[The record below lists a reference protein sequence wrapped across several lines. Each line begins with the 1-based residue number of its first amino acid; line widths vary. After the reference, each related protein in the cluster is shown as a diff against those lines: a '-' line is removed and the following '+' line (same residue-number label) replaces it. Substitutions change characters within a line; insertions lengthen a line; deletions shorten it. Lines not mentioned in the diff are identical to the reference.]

1 MKRTYLSLI
10 LIGIIVGLFGCNS
23 ENSLKPYQVTRFA
36 LGTVIEI
43 TVLDNSE
50 EHANE
55 AIDAAMAEIN
65 RIGSLFYEGN
75 PESPLWEFSHR
86 TSDRVFMPEEVLS
99 LIQRGQEVSKLT
111 NGCFDMTVGV
121 LLPLWDFKSENPK
134 PPTADQI
141 KSVLSFVDYQSLT
154 IDLENNLLISTSPRT
169 MLTTGGIAKGYA
181 VDRAIKILS
190 DNGIKGALVN
200 AGGDLRVLP
209 RADGKKWRVGIQN
222 PRIQQELLKVI
233 EIDSGAV
240 VTSGDYQKFFFYNE
254 KRFHHLLNPMTGY
267 PADSCQSVTIIAPTT
282 EQADALATG
291 IFIAGAKR
299 GIELME
305 TLPDTEGLI
314 VRFDGKI
321 IKSSGFRY

>member
-1 MKRTYLSLI
+1 MKKIFLTLI
-10 LIGIIVGLFGCNS
+10 LFGIIVGLYGCNS
-23 ENSLKPYQVTRFA
+23 DNSLKPYQVTRFA

-50 EHANE
+50 EHANK
-55 AIDAAMAEIN
+55 AIEAAMAEIN

-75 PESPLWEFSHR
+75 PESPLYKFSHR
-86 TSDRVFMPEEVLS
+86 TSDRVVMPEEVLR
-99 LIQRGQEVSKLT
+99 LIHRGLEVSELT
-111 NGCFDMTVGV
+111 GGCFDMTVGV

-134 PPTADQI
+134 PPTGDQI
-141 KSVLSFVDYQSLT
+141 KSVLPFVNYQSLT
-154 IDLENNLLISTSPRT
+154 VDLENNLLISTSPRT

-209 RADGKKWRVGIQN
+209 RADGEKWRVGIQN

-254 KRFHHLLNPMTGY
+254 KRFHHLLNPKTGY

-291 IFIAGAKR
+291 IFVAGAKR
-299 GIELME
+299 GIELVE

-321 IKSSGFRY
+321 IKSSGFIY

>member
-1 MKRTYLSLI
+1 MKKVFLSLI
-10 LIGIIVGLFGCNS
+10 LIGITVGLFGCNS
-23 ENSLKPYQVTRFA
+23 ENSLKSYQITQFA

-43 TVLDNSE
+43 TVLDISE
-50 EHANE
+50 EHANQ
-55 AIDAAMAEIN
+55 AIDAAIAEIN
-65 RIGSLFYEGN
+65 RIGALFYEGN
-75 PESPLWEFSHR
+75 PKSPLYEFSHR
-86 TSDRVFMPEEVLS
+86 TVNSVIMPDEVLY

-111 NGCFDMTVGV
+111 YGCFDMTVGI

-134 PPTADQI
+134 PPSENKI
-141 KSVLSFVDYQSLT
+141 LSLLPFVNYQSLT
-154 IDLENNLLISTSPRT
+154 VDLENNLLISTSPRT

-181 VDRAIKILS
+181 VDRAIQILS
-190 DNGIKGALVN
+190 DNNVKGALVN

-222 PRIQQELLKVI
+222 PRMQRELLKVI

-254 KRFHHLLNPMTGY
+254 KRFHHILNPKTGY

-291 IFIAGAKR
+291 IFVAGVKL
-299 GIELME
+299 GIELLE
-305 TLPDTEGLI
+305 TIPHTEGLI
-314 VRFDGKI
+314 VRYDGKI
-321 IKSSGFRY
+321 VTSSGFAQ